1 MTTILPALAG
11 YIILSITM
19 LWVARAG
26 ANGSLDVNGAI
37 GVRTQQT
44 RESPQAWKAAHRAFL
59 PFATAVAV
67 TCAVFVVALPLMYF
81 AAFGQDNLGIMV
93 VAGYAVVLGIIVAGG
108 IKSNEVA
115 RENNEGQTA

>member
-37 GVRTQQT
+37 GVRT
-44 RESPQAWKAAHRAFL
+44 
-59 PFATAVAV
+59 
-67 TCAVFVVALPLMYF
+67 
-81 AAFGQDNLGIMV
+81 
-93 VAGYAVVLGIIVAGG
+93 
-108 IKSNEVA
+108 
-115 RENNEGQTA
+115 